1 MSVRQTGRQISVEQS
16 FSFGVQHR
24 HRICPVSK
32 LHDGLRRRSIARPFR
47 QTHAVRI
54 SGLGEIRPVLLD
66 LVGKRSVAVGPRP
79 VDRRLRLEHIGKFRG
94 MERAD
99 LDRVRSWGE
108 PGEAVN
114 IRGLCPRRRL
124 VAMSSRA
131 GTFSIRAATVA
142 GPGNSICLRRHV
154 YFGRA
159 EAVLLERERIKGHRI
174 ANVACSINCRRRE
187 SRYR

>member
-32 LHDGLRRRSIARPFR
+32 PHDGLRRRSIARPFR

-79 VDRRLRLEHIGKFRG
+79 VDGRLRLEHIGKFRG
-94 MERAD
+94 MDRAD

-124 VAMSSRA
+124 VAMSSARGLSLSGLLRSLA
-131 GTFSIRAATVA
+131 QATAFACAATSTSDA
-142 GPGNSICLRRHV
+142 LRPSSSNAKGQGP
-154 YFGRA
+154 
-159 EAVLLERERIKGHRI
+159 
-174 ANVACSINCRRRE
+174 
-187 SRYR
+187 